1 MKVANECPCGSG
13 LSFGNCCQPFI
24 TGKSLPDTAE
34 KLMRSRYSA
43 YATHAIDYLI
53 QTTHASTRKLFSRKE
68 IEKWAKSNK
77 WLKLEVLN
85 STTTTVEFKAYFS
98 ERTGFPQVHHER
110 SNFRFEDG
118 RWYYVDAF

>member
-1 MKVANECPCGSG
+1 MEHSDNCPCGSG
-13 LSFGNCCQPFI
+13 LPFVNCCEPYI
-24 TGKSLPDTAE
+24 KDATLPTTAE
-34 KLMRSRYSA
+34 QLMRSRYSA
-43 YATHAIDYLI
+43 YATHSIDYLI
-53 QTTHASTRKLFSRKE
+53 RTTHPSTRKLFSRKE

-110 SNFRFEDG
+110 SNFRFEEG
-118 RWYYVDAF
+118 RWYYVDAY